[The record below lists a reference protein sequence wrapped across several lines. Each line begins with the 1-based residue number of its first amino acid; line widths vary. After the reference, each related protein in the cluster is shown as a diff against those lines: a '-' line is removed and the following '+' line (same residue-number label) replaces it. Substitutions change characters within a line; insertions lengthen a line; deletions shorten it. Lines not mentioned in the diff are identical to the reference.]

1 MCESALVSPVPDH
14 VTAVDVFI
22 NKYCNS
28 WETQSLQTCMINNSV
43 FLVKSLV
50 EFNESKKDKLS
61 NEDKLVEFW
70 CKITEVFFLLQQL
83 ATFNKEFYLTSKL

>member
-1 MCESALVSPVPDH
+1 
-14 VTAVDVFI
+14 
-22 NKYCNS
+22 
-28 WETQSLQTCMINNSV
+28 MINNSV
-43 FLVKSLV
+43 YVKSLV

-83 ATFNKEFYLTSKL
+83 ATFNKGSSI